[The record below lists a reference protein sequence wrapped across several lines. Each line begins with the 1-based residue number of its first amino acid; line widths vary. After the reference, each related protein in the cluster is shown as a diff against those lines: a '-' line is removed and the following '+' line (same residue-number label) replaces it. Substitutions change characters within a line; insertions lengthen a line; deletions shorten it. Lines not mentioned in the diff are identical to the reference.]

1 MSVALLPM
9 VVHAR
14 DMSLSE
20 DSHSFYPGTH
30 SLVSPLASI
39 KNFDRLSQAVYNATT
54 EEVRLNGIQ
63 VIRAFVN
70 ECPEDPYSVDLLE
83 VVFEYFPLW
92 YDKSAMPLLHKIAL
106 IQDHPKV
113 YDALGF
119 MLWKGNR
126 DEQKFSARQLL
137 SLANKSNHP
146 SQFDAAR
153 ELLSHS
159 SPFYDSPFIP
169 ILMPLFKAVAK
180 DTKHPKQG
188 EAVLNMWQYS
198 EDQDD
203 VSFARAEL
211 YKMLD
216 DQNYLTMA
224 EAAIALFNKGNKMDR
239 TFVRPILYN
248 IAHGSNSLKK
258 RDVANALRNGTKKD
272 QATALFALRVLMK
285 TPNYPEEF
293 LVSSDLLH
301 FGNEKDKNEA
311 RQNLYEIGNEIEG
324 SHAYHALSCLSHS
337 NVIED
342 KEFAWPLIRRI
353 AFHPQHHDAF
363 YAMQTLFYRYDNEED
378 KNLVRPLLHAVSLDP
393 HNTHAIRAAQTL
405 FSGGNEEDKALV
417 RPILY
422 AAAQDPDDLNAPSA
436 VNALWFSVH
445 EEDKA
450 LARQYLYAVVEK
462 NPSAFR
468 ALQSLLQGNEEDKE
482 FARPRLK
489 ALIEIPNSSKASYL
503 IESFK
508 YSSRSEDKTYFQI
521 ISRTIAQDLENPNA
535 FNAALSL
542 WHSDNKE
549 DKALVRPTLYAIAQ
563 DYEDVN
569 MSGAAIC
576 LWYGNE
582 EDKNIARKGL
592 YAMTHNLDDPELFK
606 AMGMLYESSNERDHE
621 VADEAL
627 FGVIREGGLKTV
639 EDWKATV
646 TESVKIKI
654 DAGKQKAEKRMEV
667 RK

>member
-1 MSVALLPM
+1 M
-9 VVHAR
+9 
-14 DMSLSE
+14 
-20 DSHSFYPGTH
+20 
-30 SLVSPLASI
+30 
-39 KNFDRLSQAVYNATT
+39 
-54 EEVRLNGIQ
+54 
-63 VIRAFVN
+63 N
-70 ECPEDPYSVDLLE
+70 ECPEDEYSVDLLG

-92 YDKSAMPLLHKIAL
+92 QDKSNMPLLHKIAL
-106 IQDHPKV
+106 IQDHPKA

-126 DEQKFSARQLL
+126 GEQKFSARQLL

-188 EAVLNMWQYS
+188 EAVLNMWWYS
-198 EDQDD
+198 EDQEDI
-203 VSFARAEL
+203 SFARAEL

-216 DQNYLTMA
+216 DPNYLTMS
-224 EAAIALFNKGNKMDR
+224 EAAIALFNKGNKNDR

-248 IAHGSNSLKK
+248 IAHGTNSLKK
-258 RDVANALRNGTKKD
+258 RDVANALSSGNKKD
-272 QATALFALRVLMK
+272 LVTALFALRSLMK
-285 TPNYPEEF
+285 VPNYPEKF
-293 LVSSDLLH
+293 LVSSDLLQ

-311 RQNLYEIGNEIEG
+311 RQYFYEIGSDIEDPY
-324 SHAYHALSCLSHS
+324 AYQALSRLTHS
-337 NVIED
+337 MDQEAQD
-342 KEFAWPLIRRI
+342 FAWPRMRTI
-353 AFHPQHHDAF
+353 ASDPSHRDAF
-363 YAMQTLFYRYDNEED
+363 YAMQTLFYRYDSEED
-378 KNLVRPLLHAVSLDP
+378 KAFVHPLLRETALDSNNSHAV
-393 HNTHAIRAAQTL
+393 RAAQTL

-422 AAAQDPDDLNAPSA
+422 AEAQDPDDLNAPSA

-563 DYEDVN
+563 DPEDVN

-639 EDWKATV
+639 EDWKATT

-654 DAGKQKAEKRMEV
+654 EVGKQKAMKRMKDV
-667 RK
+667 S